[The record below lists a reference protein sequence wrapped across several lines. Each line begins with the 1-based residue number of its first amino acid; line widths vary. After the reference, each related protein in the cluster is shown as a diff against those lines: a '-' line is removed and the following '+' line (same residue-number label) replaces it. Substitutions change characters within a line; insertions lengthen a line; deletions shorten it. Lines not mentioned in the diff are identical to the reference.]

1 MRLFKDVSSNLLFIG
16 LVVFVSTAL
25 WSYAFFTKEIKT
37 YKNVVSV
44 IGVATK
50 EVTSDHASWRISLA
64 RKSLDRSA
72 NLIKLSAD
80 EKNIQSYLS
89 SSGFS
94 PEEISTPQISAVV
107 NYKPNPNGYGITDEV
122 ASYET
127 RSTFY
132 VTTNKVNKVEEGVNL
147 LRRYGEENNI
157 EMVEDTSEYTYSAFE
172 KEKIPLLQKAIED
185 AQNRANALVNATKG
199 VSKTSIGKILS
210 AQQGIFQVN
219 STNDNSVSDYGN
231 FDTSSIQKTI
241 RATVT
246 VEFAAN

>member
-1 MRLFKDVSSNLLFIG
+1 MRIFKDVSPNLLFIG

-50 EVTSDHASWRISLA
+50 EVTSDHASWRITLA
-64 RKSLDRSA
+64 RRSLDRSA
-72 NLIKLSAD
+72 NIRGLNED
-80 EKNIQSYLS
+80 EKTVRSFLS
-89 SSGFS
+89 TSSFTTDEVS
-94 PEEISTPQISAVV
+94 SPQISVSTIF
-107 NYKPNPNGYGITDEV
+107 KQNPNGYGVTDEI

-127 RSTFY
+127 RSTLY

-157 EMVEDTSEYTYSAFE
+157 ELIDDISEYTYSAFE

-210 AQQGIFQVN
+210 AQQGVFQVN